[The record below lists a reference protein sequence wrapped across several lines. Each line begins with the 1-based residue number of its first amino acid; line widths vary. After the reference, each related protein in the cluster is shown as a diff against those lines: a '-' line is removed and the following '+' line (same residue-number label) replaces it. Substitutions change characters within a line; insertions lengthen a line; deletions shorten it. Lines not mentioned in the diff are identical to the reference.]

1 MTPTPAYRSD
11 IDGLRAVA
19 VLTVVLYH
27 YGIAPFSGGFIGVD
41 VFFVISG
48 YLITK
53 NLFSDLSGEQFSL
66 VRFYDRRFRRILPAL
81 LVVLVASL
89 AAGYVLLLP
98 GDFARLGESG
108 MFAAFGFSNFYFLW
122 SSGYFDPA
130 AEMQP
135 LLHTWS
141 LAVEEQFYLF
151 WPILMWCVW
160 RLRQSSM
167 LLLAM
172 LAVIALA
179 SFASS
184 VYWVEADQPVAFF
197 MLHTRAWEL
206 AAGAALVFAKPIASR
221 ALGEAMGWGGLA
233 LISYAAVVLTA
244 ETAFPGWNAL
254 YPCVGAAL
262 LVWPK
267 SVPTTPDRLLSLR
280 PAVFIGLISYS
291 LYLWHWPILV
301 FFRHYANAGM
311 PTLAEATILI
321 ALSIAAAWLSLHLVE
336 RPVRQMRFK
345 SWAPGYTIAAGALA
359 MGATAAIASY
369 PYLAGGLPGR
379 LDEQSRH
386 YAAFDPYER
395 QHEYSGCSVREA
407 PADGSLPN
415 CLTRKGG
422 EPRLLILGDSYATQ
436 LALPVYQSNDEA
448 TLITIGNN
456 GCRPVLD
463 SVGRRSC
470 TDLMESTFD
479 SYLRDGDFD
488 AVILAARWRNGND
501 IRKLRKT
508 LIEILRSADHV
519 YVVGQPIEYTTTLP
533 SLLASASLPRR
544 SHEISTFNRYEEV
557 AAIEEKI
564 KSSLEGLPV
573 TYVSPLQALCDTDG
587 TCQTVT
593 EDNVPIQYDYG
604 HLTREGARLLIDRLM
619 QQGLLV
625 GVGRASI
632 AAG

>member
-1 MTPTPAYRSD
+1 M
-11 IDGLRAVA
+11 
-19 VLTVVLYH
+19 LTVVLYH
-27 YGIAPFSGGFIGVD
+27 YGIAPFTGGFIGVD

-53 NLFSDLSGEQFSL
+53 NLFTDLSGDRFSL

-81 LVVLVASL
+81 LVVLVASV
-89 AAGYVLLLP
+89 AAGYLLLLP

-151 WPILMWCVW
+151 WPLIMWCVW
-160 RLRQSSM
+160 RLRKSAVF
-167 LLLAM
+167 LLAV

-179 SFASS
+179 SFVAS
-184 VYWVEADQPVAFF
+184 VYWVETDQPVAFF

-221 ALGEAMGWGGLA
+221 ALGEGMGWVGLA
-233 LISYAAVVLTA
+233 LIFYAAVQLTA

-267 SVPTTPDRLLSLR
+267 GVTTSPHRLLSLR
-280 PAVFIGLISYS
+280 PAVFVGLISYS
-291 LYLWHWPILV
+291 LYLWHWPVLV
-301 FFRHYANAGM
+301 FFRHYANAAM
-311 PTLAEATILI
+311 PTLTEAIVLI
-321 ALSIAAAWLSLHLVE
+321 ALSIAAAWMSLYLVE
-336 RPVRQMRFK
+336 RPVRQMRLQL
-345 SWAPGYTIAAGALA
+345 WTPGRTIIAGAVSMA
-359 MGATAAIASY
+359 VTATIASY
-369 PYLAGGLPGR
+369 PYLGNGLPGR
-379 LDEQSRH
+379 LDEQARH
-386 YAAFDPYER
+386 YAAFDPYKRE
-395 QHEYSGCSVREA
+395 HEYSGCSVRA
-407 PADGSLPN
+407 VPADGSLPD

-436 LALPVYQSNDEA
+436 LALPVYQSADNA

-463 SVGRRSC
+463 SVGRRQC
-470 TDLMESTFD
+470 TELMARAFD
-479 SYLRDGDFD
+479 TYLSEGNFD

-508 LIEILRSADHV
+508 LTEILRRTDHV
-519 YVVGQPIEYTTTLP
+519 YVIGQPIEYTTFLP

-544 SHEISTFNRYEEV
+544 SHEIRAFNRYEEV
-557 AAIEEKI
+557 SALEKEV
-564 KSSLEGLPV
+564 KSALEGLPV
-573 TYVSPLQALCDTDG
+573 TYVSPLQALCDADG
-587 TCQTVT
+587 NCQTVT
-593 EDNVPIQYDYG
+593 DGNVPIQYDYG
-604 HLTREGARLLIDRLM
+604 HLTREGARLVIDRLI
-619 QQGLLV
+619 QQGLLD
-625 GVGRASI
+625 GVARASV
-632 AAG
+632 AAR

>member
-1 MTPTPAYRSD
+1 M
-11 IDGLRAVA
+11 
-19 VLTVVLYH
+19 LTVVLYH
-27 YGIAPFSGGFIGVD
+27 YGIAPFTGGFIGVD

-53 NLFSDLSGEQFSL
+53 NLFTDLSGDRFSL

-81 LVVLVASL
+81 LVVLVASV
-89 AAGYVLLLP
+89 AAGYLLLLP
-98 GDFARLGESG
+98 GDLARLGESG

-151 WPILMWCVW
+151 WPLVMWCVW
-160 RLRQSSM
+160 RLRKSAVF
-167 LLLAM
+167 LLAV

-179 SFASS
+179 SFVAS
-184 VYWVEADQPVAFF
+184 VYWVETDQPVAFF

-221 ALGEAMGWGGLA
+221 ALGEGMGWVGLA
-233 LISYAAVVLTA
+233 LIFYAAVQLTA

-267 SVPTTPDRLLSLR
+267 SATTSAHRLLSLR

-291 LYLWHWPILV
+291 LYLWHWPVLV
-301 FFRHYANAGM
+301 FFRHYANAAM
-311 PTLAEATILI
+311 PTLTEAIMLI
-321 ALSIAAAWLSLHLVE
+321 GLSIAAAWISLHLVE
-336 RPVRQMRFK
+336 RPVRQMRFQF
-345 SWAPGYTIAAGALA
+345 WTPGRTIIAGAVSMA
-359 MGATAAIASY
+359 VTAAIASY
-369 PYLAGGLPGR
+369 SYLGNGLPGR
-379 LDEQSRH
+379 LDEQARH
-386 YAAFDPYER
+386 YAAFDPYKRE
-395 QHEYSGCSVREA
+395 HEYSGCSVRA
-407 PADGSLPN
+407 VPADDSLPD

-436 LALPVYQSNDEA
+436 LALPVYQSADNA

-463 SVGRRSC
+463 SVGRRQC
-470 TDLMESTFD
+470 TELMARAFD
-479 SYLRDGDFD
+479 TYLSEGNFD

-508 LIEILRSADHV
+508 LTEILRSTEHV
-519 YVVGQPIEYTTTLP
+519 YVIGQPIEYTTPLP

-544 SHEISTFNRYEEV
+544 SHEIRAFNRYEEV
-557 AAIEEKI
+557 SALEEEV
-564 KSSLEGLPV
+564 KSALEGLPV
-573 TYVSPLQALCDTDG
+573 TYVSPLQALCDADSN
-587 TCQTVT
+587 CQTVT
-593 EDNVPIQYDYG
+593 DGNVPIQYDYG
-604 HLTREGARLLIDRLM
+604 HLTREGARLVIDRLI
-619 QQGLLV
+619 QQGLLD
-625 GVGRASI
+625 GVARASV
-632 AAG
+632 AAR

>member
-1 MTPTPAYRSD
+1 M
-11 IDGLRAVA
+11 
-19 VLTVVLYH
+19 LTVVLYH
-27 YGIAPFSGGFIGVD
+27 YGIAPFTGGFIGVD

-53 NLFSDLSGEQFSL
+53 NLFTDLSGDRFSL

-81 LVVLVASL
+81 LVVLVASV
-89 AAGYVLLLP
+89 AAGYLLLLP

-151 WPILMWCVW
+151 WPLIMWCVW
-160 RLRQSSM
+160 RLRKSAVF
-167 LLLAM
+167 LLAV

-179 SFASS
+179 SFVAS
-184 VYWVEADQPVAFF
+184 VYWVETDQPVAFF

-221 ALGEAMGWGGLA
+221 ALGEGMGWVGLA
-233 LISYAAVVLTA
+233 LIFYAAVQLTA

-267 SVPTTPDRLLSLR
+267 SATTSAHRLLSLR

-291 LYLWHWPILV
+291 LYLWHWPVLV
-301 FFRHYANAGM
+301 FFRHYANAAM
-311 PTLAEATILI
+311 PTLTEAIVLI
-321 ALSIAAAWLSLHLVE
+321 ALSIAAAWMSLYLVE
-336 RPVRQMRFK
+336 RPVRQMRLQL
-345 SWAPGYTIAAGALA
+345 WTPGRTIIAGAVSMA
-359 MGATAAIASY
+359 VTATIASY
-369 PYLAGGLPGR
+369 PYLGNGLPGR
-379 LDEQSRH
+379 LDEQARH
-386 YAAFDPYER
+386 YAAFDPYKRE
-395 QHEYSGCSVREA
+395 HEYSGCSVRA
-407 PADGSLPN
+407 VPADGSLPD

-436 LALPVYQSNDEA
+436 LALPVYQSADNA

-463 SVGRRSC
+463 SVGRRQC
-470 TDLMESTFD
+470 TELMARAFD
-479 SYLRDGDFD
+479 TYLSEGNFD

-508 LIEILRSADHV
+508 LTEILRRTDHV
-519 YVVGQPIEYTTTLP
+519 YVIGQPIEYTTFLP

-544 SHEISTFNRYEEV
+544 SHEIRAFNRYEEV
-557 AAIEEKI
+557 SALEKEV
-564 KSSLEGLPV
+564 KSALEGLPV
-573 TYVSPLQALCDTDG
+573 TYVSPLQALCDADG
-587 TCQTVT
+587 NCQTVT
-593 EDNVPIQYDYG
+593 DGNVPIQYDYG
-604 HLTREGARLLIDRLM
+604 HLTREGARLVIDRLI
-619 QQGLLV
+619 QQGLLD
-625 GVGRASI
+625 GVARASV
-632 AAG
+632 AAR

>member
-1 MTPTPAYRSD
+1 M
-11 IDGLRAVA
+11 
-19 VLTVVLYH
+19 LTVVLYH
-27 YGIAPFSGGFIGVD
+27 YGIAPFTGGFIGVD

-53 NLFSDLSGEQFSL
+53 NLFTDLSGDRFSL

-81 LVVLVASL
+81 LVVLVASV
-89 AAGYVLLLP
+89 AAGYLLLLP

-151 WPILMWCVW
+151 WPLVMWCVW
-160 RLRQSSM
+160 RLRKSAVF
-167 LLLAM
+167 LLAG

-179 SFASS
+179 SFVAS
-184 VYWVEADQPVAFF
+184 VYWVETDQPVAFF

-221 ALGEAMGWGGLA
+221 ALGEGMGWIGLA
-233 LISYAAVVLTA
+233 LIFYAAVQLTA

-267 SVPTTPDRLLSLR
+267 SATTSAHRLLSLR

-291 LYLWHWPILV
+291 LYLWHWPVLV
-301 FFRHYANAGM
+301 FFRHYANAAM
-311 PTLAEATILI
+311 PTLTEAIMLI
-321 ALSIAAAWLSLHLVE
+321 GLSIAAAWISLHLVE
-336 RPVRQMRFK
+336 RPVRQMRFQF
-345 SWAPGYTIAAGALA
+345 WTPGRTIIAGAVSMA
-359 MGATAAIASY
+359 VTAAIASY
-369 PYLAGGLPGR
+369 SYLGNGLPGR
-379 LDEQSRH
+379 LDEQARH
-386 YAAFDPYER
+386 YAAFDPYKRE
-395 QHEYSGCSVREA
+395 HEYSGCSVRA
-407 PADGSLPN
+407 VPADGSLPD
-415 CLTRKGG
+415 CLTRQGG

-436 LALPVYQSNDEA
+436 LALPVYQSADNA

-463 SVGRRSC
+463 SVGRRQC
-470 TDLMESTFD
+470 TELMARAFD
-479 SYLRDGDFD
+479 TYLSEGNFD

-508 LIEILRSADHV
+508 LTEILRRTDHV
-519 YVVGQPIEYTTTLP
+519 YVIGQPIEYTTFLP

-544 SHEISTFNRYEEV
+544 SHEIRAFNRYEEV
-557 AAIEEKI
+557 SALEKEV
-564 KSSLEGLPV
+564 KSALEGLPV
-573 TYVSPLQALCDTDG
+573 TYVSPLQALCDADG
-587 TCQTVT
+587 NCQTVT
-593 EDNVPIQYDYG
+593 DGNVPIQYDYG
-604 HLTREGARLLIDRLM
+604 HLTREGARLVIDRLI
-619 QQGLLV
+619 QQGLLD
-625 GVGRASI
+625 GVARASV
-632 AAG
+632 AAR